1 MQPITL
7 PLPTG
12 DVPFFDHD
20 TVLRAISPGAAIDA
34 VRTGFVRFA
43 EGAWQMP
50 PKVYLESPPHGDFR
64 AMPALGDDIA
74 MLKWVTSFPHNAGT
88 AVPTVSALA
97 IASDANTGKTL
108 AVVDGAA
115 ITALRTG
122 AAAAVATTALAR
134 ADARSSGV
142 VGCGLHGRWAALC
155 LQAAGFKEGVCY
167 DPNDER
173 AEALAAELG
182 WDPGTLADALGCDV
196 VTTVT
201 PGSEPVIDARHLRPG
216 LHINALGADGPGKAE
231 MTTDAVRAC
240 VVFCDEWMQASH
252 GGEIHHAVE
261 AGAVARSDVT
271 ELGDVL
277 TGKHPGRTSEEA
289 VTLFDS
295 TGLAIQDLALVL
307 SLLG

>member
-1 MQPITL
+1 MQTITL

-12 DVPFFDHD
+12 EVPFFDHD
-20 TVLRAISPGAAIDA
+20 TVLKAISPGAAIEA
-34 VRTGFVRFA
+34 VRNGFVRFA

-50 PKVYLESPPHGDFR
+50 PKVYLDSPPHGDFR

-88 AVPTVSALA
+88 GVPTVSALVV
-97 IASDANTGKTL
+97 ASDANTGKML
-108 AVVDGAA
+108 AVADGQA

-122 AAAAVATTALAR
+122 AAAAVATTALAP
-134 ADARSSGV
+134 SGAASAGL

-155 LQAAGFKEGVCY
+155 VQAAGFNDGVCY
-167 DPNDER
+167 DPNAER
-173 AEALAAELG
+173 AAALADELG
-182 WDPGTLADALGCDV
+182 WSTGTLADALGCDV

-201 PGSEPVIDARHLRPG
+201 PGSEPVIDARQLRPG

-231 MTTDAVRAC
+231 MTIDAVGGC
-240 VVFCDEWMQASH
+240 EVFCDEWTQASH

-261 AGAVARSDVT
+261 AGVVTRSDVT
-271 ELGDVL
+271 EIGAVL
-277 TGKHPGRTSEEA
+277 TGTHPGRTSDEA

-307 SLLG
+307 ALLA